1 MLLFHKQEL
10 IFLLISHSLIHSLI
24 WISIQ
29 IVLMPNEVWILKG
42 FPPNTNKHAHMD
54 AQRKG

>member
-10 IFLLISHSLIHSLI
+10 IFLLISHSLILLL
-24 WISIQ
+24 SIQ
-29 IVLMPNEVWILKG
+29 IVLMPNEVWILEV